1 MDVIKISQPLFK
13 ALEVKPYICVQVHSV
28 FNSACNLNSELG
40 LISVISETKRM
51 NPRAL
56 MVNDTNWFQHL
67 QPNHM
72 VELVFSQKGSPP
84 RPYQLKINPQSVIQ
98 FSPYLSHKISL
109 TQQIKTTIY
118 NYLYAH
124 QKEMG
129 IYPLLCL
136 SEKLAMSSTVT
147 YYSPM
152 LSDYFLP
159 KLFSFI
165 DAVARY
171 SLTIDLTCFVGFGS
185 GLTPSSDDLLVG
197 LLSVLDLLEHP
208 YFATLQSACLNA
220 VDRTT
225 DVSRVM
231 LQSACEHQYSQE
243 IVELYSAINNEKHI
257 GEAISHLLSIGHSS
271 GHDTLCGIYIGL
283 IFFA

>member
-1 MDVIKISQPLFK
+1 MDVIKISQPLYK
-13 ALEVKPYICVQVHSV
+13 ELEVRPYICAQVHSV
-28 FNSACNLNSELG
+28 FNSACNLISELG
-40 LISVISETKRM
+40 LISVINETKRM

-56 MVNDTNWFQHL
+56 MVNDTKWFQYL
-67 QPNHM
+67 QQNQM
-72 VELVFSQKGSPP
+72 VEIIFSQHLSPTQ
-84 RPYQLKINPQSVIQ
+84 PYQLKINPQSVVQ
-98 FSPYLSHKISL
+98 FSPYLSKKISI
-109 TQQIKTTIY
+109 TMKIKATIY
-118 NYLYAH
+118 HYLYAH

-159 KLFSFI
+159 KLFTFI
-165 DAVARY
+165 DAVARH
-171 SLTIDLTCFVGFGS
+171 SLTIDLECFVGFGS

-197 LLSVLDLLEHP
+197 LLSVLDVLDHP
-208 YFATLQSACLNA
+208 YFTTLQSACLNV

-225 DVSRVM
+225 DVSNVM
-231 LQSACEHQYSQE
+231 LQSACNRQYSQE
-243 IVELYSAINNEKHI
+243 IVDLYSAINNEEHF
-257 GEAISHLLSIGHSS
+257 GEEIRHLLAIGHSS

-283 IFFA
+283 TLFT